1 MESKNGAAMV
11 ENPWTVNSAY
21 KKKLLPLKENLLSNL
36 GDKRTQRKWLA
47 GYIKSMQVGAS
58 DET

>member
-1 MESKNGAAMV
+1 MESRNGAAMV

-36 GDKRTQRKWLA
+36 GGKRTQRKWLA
-47 GYIKSMQVGAS
+47 GYIKSMRWGAS